1 MKDQFNREIDYLRIS
16 VTDRCN
22 LRCTYCMPEEG
33 VVPIDHKEILTFDE
47 IVRICRIAST
57 LGVSKI
63 KLTGGEPL
71 VRKGLPELV
80 REIREIP
87 GIREVTMTTNG
98 ILLTEQMAALYAA
111 GIGRVNVSLDTLDA
125 EEFHHITRWGNLE
138 DVLRGID
145 EVLKYPSVTLK
156 LNCVPVTVRE
166 ETILSL
172 VEMARNRKLH
182 VRFIEVMPIGEGTA
196 AEKNAESADPE
207 LSGADRESQIKEILT
222 AHYGALKPSDAV
234 LGNGPSH
241 YYEIDGFEGKVGFI
255 SAVSHKFC
263 DRCNRIRLTSDGY
276 LKTCLQYD
284 IGCDL
289 KKLMRDGA
297 GDEAVRQAI
306 ELAVARKPKE
316 HAFSKAYVEHAE
328 GRCMSRIGG

>member
-1 MKDQFNREIDYLRIS
+1 MKDQFNREIDYLRVS

-47 IVRICRIAST
+47 IVRICRISSG

-71 VRKGLPELV
+71 VRKGLPELI
-80 REIREIP
+80 REIRGIP

-98 ILLTEQMAALYAA
+98 ILLTDQMAALYAA
-111 GIGRVNVSLDTLDA
+111 GIGRINVSLDTLDA
-125 EEFHHITRWGNLE
+125 EEFHRITRWGNLE
-138 DVLRGID
+138 DVLRGIE

-156 LNCVPVTVRE
+156 LNCVPVTVKE

-182 VRFIEVMPIGEGTA
+182 VRFIEVMPIGEGSAAERAAGEETA
-196 AEKNAESADPE
+196 APAD
-207 LSGADRESQIKEILT
+207 SDRESQILAILE
-222 AHYGALKPSDAV
+222 AHYGTLKPSNV
-234 LGNGPSH
+234 ILGNGPSH
-241 YYEIDGFEGKVGFI
+241 YYDIPGFQGKVGFI

-289 KKLMRDGA
+289 KKLLRGGA
-297 GDEAVRQAI
+297 SDAELQQAV
-306 ELAVARKPKE
+306 ELAVASKPKE
-316 HAFSKAYVEHAE
+316 HAFGMKHIEHAE
-328 GRCMSRIGG
+328 GQCMSRIGG